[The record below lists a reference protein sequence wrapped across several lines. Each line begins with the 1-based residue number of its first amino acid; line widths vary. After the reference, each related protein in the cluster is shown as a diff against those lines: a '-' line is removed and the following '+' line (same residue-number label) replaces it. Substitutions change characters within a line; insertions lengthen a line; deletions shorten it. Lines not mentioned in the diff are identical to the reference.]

1 MVATDLGCRL
11 IPCAA
16 DADVL
21 LLRAGGG
28 ALVAVPPASVSLTPV
43 AVTDRARRTATAD
56 TTATRTNTEPAT
68 DSRRSDDEMSQVRS
82 GTAATR
88 TNTEPA
94 PDSRRSDDDV
104 SQVRSVAGTNS
115 EPATD
120 RQNGRASGRERV
132 CQYG

>member
-1 MVATDLGCRL
+1 MVAAPLLGAGAGMVSTDLGGPL

-68 DSRRSDDEMSQVRS
+68 DSRRSDEDRKS
-82 GTAATR
+82 TR
-88 TNTEPA
+88 L
-94 PDSRRSDDDV
+94 
-104 SQVRSVAGTNS
+104 NS
-115 EPATD
+115 
-120 RQNGRASGRERV
+120 SH
-132 CQYG
+132 

>member
-1 MVATDLGCRL
+1 MLPR
-11 IPCAA
+11 P
-16 DADVL
+16 
-21 LLRAGGG
+21 GGG
-28 ALVAVPPASVSLTPV
+28 GLVAAPPASVAPTPD

-94 PDSRRSDDDV
+94 TDSRRSDDDV
-104 SQVRSVAGTNS
+104 RSAERRVGKECVRTCRSRWS
-115 EPATD
+115 E
-120 RQNGRASGRERV
+120 
-132 CQYG
+132 YH